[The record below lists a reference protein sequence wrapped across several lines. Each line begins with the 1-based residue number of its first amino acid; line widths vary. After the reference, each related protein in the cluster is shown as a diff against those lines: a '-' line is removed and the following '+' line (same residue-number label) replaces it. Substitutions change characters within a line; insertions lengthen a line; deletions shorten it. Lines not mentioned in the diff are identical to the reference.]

1 MRQKAKKNWLSTA
14 VVVDFVLHLYCF
26 GGWKDARAHKVAL
39 IYALQPDT
47 SFDHETTGL
56 VRRVVC
62 PFTSTVFAVVPVAM
76 EEWPG
81 PLTWMACYIP
91 VTHPSTNRSRRRI
104 SKLVT
109 LGSRTIKEM
118 SYKMSLSV
126 MMRSFAIVEIQN
138 F

>member
-47 SFDHETTGL
+47 SFDHETMGL
-56 VRRVVC
+56 VHRVVC
-62 PFTSTVFAVVPVAM
+62 PFTSTVFAVVPVFM

-81 PLTWMACYIP
+81 SIDVNGLLHTGINGRSPIRVLTGP
-91 VTHPSTNRSRRRI
+91 D
-104 SKLVT
+104 
-109 LGSRTIKEM
+109 
-118 SYKMSLSV
+118 
-126 MMRSFAIVEIQN
+126 VE
-138 F
+138 